1 MGLRDDESDR
11 RDVNHESYS
20 NENRDL
26 NMKSLRGHFLLAT
39 PHQLDPNFVEA
50 VILVVAHD
58 DRGAMGVIVSC
69 PRDRHEGIS
78 QPRSSERRWP
88 EEPRLYFGGPVTGPL
103 MAVHAD
109 PAFAGIEILPGV
121 FFEGE
126 EEGVFILMRSTEH
139 AYKAFTGY
147 AGWAPRQLEYEVE
160 RGIWRAIPATV
171 AEIFSDGDNL
181 WERLLRQAFDS
192 LLQVMCNLKHIP
204 RDPSLN

>member
-1 MGLRDDESDR
+1 
-11 RDVNHESYS
+11 
-20 NENRDL
+20 
-26 NMKSLRGHFLLAT
+26 MKSLQGRFLVAA

-50 VILVVAHD
+50 VILVVEHD

-78 QPRSSERRWP
+78 QQRNSERCWP

-109 PAFAGIEILPGV
+109 AAFAGIKILPGV

-126 EEGVFILMRSTEH
+126 EERVFILMRSTEQ

-147 AGWAPRQLEYEVE
+147 AGWAPRQLEYEVQY
-160 RGIWRAIPATV
+160 GIWCAIPAVV
-171 AEIFSDGDNL
+171 AEIFSNDDNL
-181 WERLLRQAFDS
+181 WERLLRRVSDS
-192 LLQVMCNLKHIP
+192 LLRAICNVKHIP
-204 RDPSLN
+204 LDPSLN